1 MSLLVCNLLIVIT
14 SLYRFLRTPPRVVEA
29 GKSPIIPN
37 LGSSGSEPSTS
48 NDTPGTGESERA
60 AEEEEGSNMSETGG
74 RGGRSN
80 DAGKTATPS
89 STTSGIE
96 LTELYESEFS
106 FA

>member
-1 MSLLVCNLLIVIT
+1 M
-14 SLYRFLRTPPRVVEA
+14 RTPPRVVEA
-29 GKSPIIPN
+29 GKSPVIPN

-48 NDTPGTGESERA
+48 SNNTSGTGESERTV
-60 AEEEEGSNMSETGG
+60 EEEEGINNMSETGG

-80 DAGKTATPS
+80 DVGKTATPS
-89 STTSGIE
+89 STSGIE